1 MTTKT
6 TKTTNMQR
14 RQSKAASP
22 KFSIAHKGCLAGV
35 SPLEEEAK
43 AIKLIKFVTESKIP
57 PLLIRIYV
65 LGRRLQLDQI
75 GR

>member
-43 AIKLIKFVTESKIP
+43 AMVEEATPKEPTLFDE
-57 PLLIRIYV
+57 
-65 LGRRLQLDQI
+65 
-75 GR
+75 